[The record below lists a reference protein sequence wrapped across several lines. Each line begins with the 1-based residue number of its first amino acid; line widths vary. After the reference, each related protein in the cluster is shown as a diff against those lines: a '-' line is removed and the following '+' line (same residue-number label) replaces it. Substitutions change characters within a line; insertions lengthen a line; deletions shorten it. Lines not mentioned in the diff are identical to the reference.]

1 MLGIDNDNLHFI
13 KDLVKK
19 SYPYECCGL
28 LIGTNTSEKK
38 VVEVHPVQNKNA
50 ERTHDRYEIEGK
62 EFVKIDKE
70 ASKKGLQII
79 GIYHSHPDHPAIPSA
94 YDTEHAWVGY
104 SYMIA
109 AVEKGEAIDIR
120 SWIFNEEKKQF
131 EEEEIK
137 LC

>member
-1 MLGIDNDNLHFI
+1 MLGIDNDTLRFI

-28 LIGTNTSEKK
+28 LIGTNTSGKK
-38 VVEVHPVQNKNA
+38 VVEVRPVQNKNT
-50 ERTHDRYEIEGK
+50 ERTHDRYEIEDK
-62 EFVKIDKE
+62 EFLKIDKE

-94 YDTEHAWVGY
+94 YDTEHAWAGY

-120 SWIFNEEKKQF
+120 SWLFNEEKKQF

>member
-1 MLGIDNDNLHFI
+1 MLGIDNDKLHFI
-13 KDLVKK
+13 KDQVKK

-28 LIGTNTSEKK
+28 LIGTDTSEKK
-38 VVEVHPVQNKNA
+38 VVEVRPVQNKNA

-94 YDTEHAWVGY
+94 YDTEHAWAGY

-120 SWIFNEEKKQF
+120 SWLFNEEKKQF

>member
-1 MLGIDNDNLHFI
+1 LLGIDNDNLHFI

-50 ERTHDRYEIEGK
+50 ERTHDRY
-62 EFVKIDKE
+62 
-70 ASKKGLQII
+70 KKGLQII

-109 AVEKGEAIDIR
+109 AVEKGEPIDIR